1 MPQGGRDAASREFSL
16 DVVASP
22 VTGAAAALP
31 VVAATPSLPTEC
43 ATERSLPMGRARAV
57 RSLSEPE
64 SLRLLG
70 LSSFSSSVDRF
81 LFAPLIVVIARISRP
96 CMRPGGADKP

>member
-1 MPQGGRDAASREFSL
+1 
-16 DVVASP
+16 
-22 VTGAAAALP
+22 
-31 VVAATPSLPTEC
+31 
-43 ATERSLPMGRARAV
+43 MGRARAV

-81 LFAPLIVVIARISRP
+81 LFAPLIVVIAADL
-96 CMRPGGADKP
+96 GASLAAVTLAATAYFQAYGVMQPVWAVVSDRLGRVRTIRCIRRFPRRLI